1 MFARNVS
8 VRLKPN
14 KLTEFNQTFQ
24 KEIMPVM
31 MKQAGFRDELI
42 LANENGTHITAISL
56 WDTKEQA
63 DGYDKTAY
71 PQVLKS
77 LADVLDGVPKM
88 YTNTVIAS
96 TSHKV
101 ASTVAA

>member
-14 KLTEFNQTFQ
+14 TLTEFTQIFQ
-24 KEIMPVM
+24 KEILPLM
-31 MKQAGFRDELI
+31 MKQAGFRDELM
-42 LANENGTHITAISL
+42 LANGNATHITAISL
-56 WDTKEQA
+56 WDSKEQA
-63 DGYDKTAY
+63 DDYEKTSY

-77 LADVLDGVPKM
+77 LEKVLDGAPKM
-88 YTNTVIAS
+88 YMNTVITS

-101 ASTVAA
+101 SAVAA